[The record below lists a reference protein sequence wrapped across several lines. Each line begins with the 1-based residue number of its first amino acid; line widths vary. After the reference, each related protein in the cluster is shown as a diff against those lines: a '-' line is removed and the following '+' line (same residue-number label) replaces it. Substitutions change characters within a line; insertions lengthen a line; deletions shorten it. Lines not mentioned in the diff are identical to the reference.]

1 MATREAIVETIR
13 KSDAR
18 AEALRERIIA
28 APVAPLADGEWSVR
42 DALCHL
48 AARANP
54 LPLIAMVSAMLE
66 AEGEPPAIDP
76 DAQNAAQIAERADK
90 SAAEILD
97 EMHAAYEEA
106 IAGIATLDDDT
117 LGKGLKLPGMENE
130 IQMSDLVV
138 MSMGMHVDSH
148 LGDVEAALDAA
159 GA

>member
-1 MATREAIVETIR
+1 MATREAISETIR
-13 KSDAR
+13 KSAAR
-18 AEALRERIIA
+18 GEALRERIIA
-28 APVAPLADGEWSVR
+28 APEAPLADGVWSVR

-54 LPLIAMVSAMLE
+54 LPLIEAVSAMLQ
-66 AEGEPPAIDP
+66 AEGAPPAFDP

-106 IAGIATLDDDT
+106 IAGIGALDDDA
-117 LGKGLKLPGMENE
+117 LAMGFKLPGMENE

-148 LGDVEAALDAA
+148 LGDIEAALDAA